1 MHLYLYLPF
10 SLTKNVFSIKSYN
23 SNEPPLFLFLLKVQ
37 SADPS
42 IRGSYILNLWK
53 TSVEMIRICEKTG

>member
-10 SLTKNVFSIKSYN
+10 SLTKNVLSITSYN